1 MDPPKR
7 HTTPTHPRTHRE
19 SQRSQP
25 IHQVRHS
32 LGIQQHTNTRWR
44 PMESGVRHK
53 PRPLRTT
60 SDVLWDDQLPSH
72 LPDHDER
79 AIQRGTPTR
88 LAVDL
93 HGRHPYTHPIRP
105 PIPPNESPPNPRQA
119 TQTRSLPQTREVR
132 LRSKG
137 SRVPRRHLGPQHH
150 TDGSSQGA
158 RSSGLEIS
166 TDSPRR
172 QSLPGI
178 HRILPILHQRLLEDR
193 KTTDPPYQKGDTIC
207 MGRSPSE
214 SLRHPQ
220 ETHVSKPD
228 PTPTRL
234 HQTILPSHRRV
245 RVRRGSR
252 TLTGGR

>member
-7 HTTPTHPRTHRE
+7 HTAPTHSRAHHK
-19 SQRSQP
+19 SQRSQS
-25 IHQVRHS
+25 IYQVRHS

-44 PMESGVRHK
+44 PMESSVRHE
-53 PRPLRTT
+53 PRSLRTT
-60 SDVLWDDQLPSH
+60 GNVLRDDQLPSH

-79 AIQRGTPTR
+79 AIQRRTPTR

-93 HGRHPYTHPIRP
+93 HGRHPHTHPIRP

-119 TQTRSLPQTREVR
+119 TQTRPLPQTREVR

-137 SRVPRRHLGPQHH
+137 SRVPRRHPGPQHH
-150 TDGSSQGA
+150 TDGPSQSA
-158 RSSGLEIS
+158 RSSRLETS
-166 TDSPRR
+166 TNSPRR

-193 KTTDPPYQKGDTIC
+193 KTTDPPHQEGDTIR
-207 MGRSPSE
+207 MGRSPSK
-214 SLRHPQ
+214 SLRDPQ
-220 ETHVSKPD
+220 ETHVPKPD
-228 PTPTRL
+228 LTPTRL
-234 HQTILPSHRRV
+234 HQTILPSHRRI
-245 RVRRGSR
+245 RIRRGSR